1 MLSKKIKDLKEEIIE
16 VYSGLNNIFD
26 KFEITY
32 ESYLSTKEYS
42 KLVESAFYVNQLYS
56 GFEYIFKCVAKTH
69 IEKGFFH
76 KPLLDRMRMDI
87 ENIRPALISEESY
100 KYLIDLRAFRNFFRN
115 VYNEDIN
122 PKKFKII
129 ADKTAKVRTPFD
141 KDFTEFLTFLD
152 LIIDKVKTEK

>member
-1 MLSKKIKDLKEEIIE
+1 MMDRKIKNLKNEIIE

-32 ESYLSTKEYS
+32 ESYLITQEYS

-69 IEKGFFH
+69 LEKGFFH
-76 KPLLDRMRMDI
+76 KPLLDRMRMKI

-100 KYLIDLRAFRNFFRN
+100 QYLLDLRAFRRFFRN

-122 PKKFKII
+122 PQKFKMI
-129 ADKTAKVRTPFD
+129 ADKTAKVRIPFD

-152 LIIDKVKTEK
+152 LIIDKYKTKK